1 MVIVCIGV
9 FIHLAIRKAGVIIL
23 IRILYSERVLELNV
37 SNLYKGS
44 YNLRGSIFSFEIHF
58 LKIFVDFIN
67 ITPFQPGYK
76 YNVHMHSNYELH
88 YITKGK
94 GRVAINEKEFKLNK
108 GDFYITGPNV
118 KHWQKADELK
128 PMVEYCMR
136 FDIALK
142 ENHELDDENMLNEY
156 RKLIDILEN
165 ETKFVIGDLYD
176 IEALFNKLFLEAVE
190 KKIGYYQSIMNY
202 ISSIIFYSARNFHD
216 EQSKY
221 ALPKVTLNQ
230 HRINI
235 IKKYI
240 YDNIANN
247 ISSEEISNY
256 MFISKRHLGRIIKD
270 TTGMTLHNLV
280 LDIKLKKVVYY
291 LKNTNMTLRGIAEV
305 MGFSN
310 EFHLSRIVKKHTGK
324 NPSQIKGNRSSLN
337 IINPL
342 SRKVE

>member
-1 MVIVCIGV
+1 MVIVYSGV
-9 FIHLAIRKAGVIIL
+9 FIHSMDRKSGVIIL
-23 IRILYSERVLELNV
+23 IRILYCERVLELNI

-44 YNLRGSIFSFEIHF
+44 YNLRGSVFSFEMHF
-58 LKIFVDFIN
+58 FKIIVDFIN
-67 ITPFQPGYK
+67 ITPFQPGYQ

-94 GRVAINEKEFKLNK
+94 GRVTINEKAFKLNK

-118 KHWQKADELK
+118 KHWQKADEVN

-136 FDIALK
+136 FDIVLN
-142 ENHELDDENMLNEY
+142 ENHELDENMLNEY
-156 RKLIDILEN
+156 RELINILEN
-165 ETKFVIGDLYD
+165 KTKFVMKDQYD
-176 IEALFNKLFLEAVE
+176 IEALFNKIFLEAVE

-202 ISSIIFYSARNFHD
+202 ISSIIFYSVRNFHE

-221 ALPKVTLNQ
+221 DLPKVTLNQ

-240 YDNIANN
+240 YDNITEN
-247 ISSEEISNY
+247 ISSEEIANY

-280 LDIKLKKVVYY
+280 LDIKLKEVVYY
-291 LKNTNMTLRGIAEV
+291 LKNTNMILREIAEE

-310 EFHLSRIVKKHTGK
+310 EFHLSRIIKKHTGK
-324 NPSQIKGNRSSLN
+324 NPSQIKGSRSSLN